1 MRQSYFL
8 AIFAL
13 AQVFWFGCTKQ
24 TTEEAKSAEIS
35 GTLSFATWAP
45 NQSSGMEANIKLFEQ
60 AYPDAKV
67 ELQVTPW
74 SEYWQKLRTGASVGN
89 LPDLFWMHVKQF
101 ALFASSDA
109 LLDMSDWI
117 REDAEISLDNYPK
130 DLVQLWEYEGRQYAI
145 PKDFD
150 TIALWYN
157 KTLFDEAGLAYPDE
171 NWDWETLATAAKKL
185 TDTEQG
191 IWGYLA
197 NNHGQQGYWN
207 YIYQNGGTVV
217 RPDGRSGFD
226 LPQTIEAIQRYVD
239 FIYKDQVA
247 PPLTEADDKLFLS
260 GKIAMRMMGSWQVNS
275 MNGNDYA
282 KANLDLA
289 ILPYNLVNGEQK
301 RATIYNGL
309 GYAISAETEKP
320 TAALAFAKILASEEG
335 QRLQA
340 EKSAAIPAFAGTL
353 GPWAAS
359 FGSDFNLDAYPDQLP
374 WAVGYPQAPGAAE
387 WEPLMEERM
396 GAIIG
401 GEVPVEEGLKD
412 LAQKMNAII
421 EENQ

>member
-1 MRQSYFL
+1 MKILS
-8 AIFAL
+8 AILLFVLILSCAKKGSDT
-13 AQVFWFGCTKQ
+13 A
-24 TTEEAKSAEIS
+24 EAAKGEIS
-35 GTLSFATWAP
+35 GTLSLATWDSS
-45 NQSSGMEANIKLFEQ
+45 QSLGMQANIDLFEK
-60 AYPDAKV
+60 AYPEAKV

-74 SEYWQKLRTGASVGN
+74 QEYWQKLRTGASVGN

-117 REDAEISLDNYPK
+117 REDAQISLDNYPQ
-130 DLVQLWEYEGRQYAI
+130 DLARLWEYEGRQYAI

-157 KTLFDEAGLAYPDE
+157 KTLFDEAGLEYPDE
-171 NWDWETLATAAKKL
+171 SWDWDAMAEAAKKL
-185 TDTEQG
+185 TDKEQG

-226 LPQTIEAIQRYVD
+226 LPQTIAAVQRYVD
-239 FIYKDQVA
+239 FIYKDEIA
-247 PPLTEADDKLFLS
+247 PPLTEADEKMFLS

-289 ILPYNLVNGEQK
+289 ILPYRVVEGEQK

-309 GYAISAETEKP
+309 GYAISADTAKP
-320 TAALAFAKILASEEG
+320 AAALAFAKILASEEG

-340 EKSAAIPAFAGTL
+340 EKSAAIPAFTGTL

-359 FGSDFNLDAYPDQLP
+359 FGSDFNLEAYPGQLP
-374 WAVGYPQAPGAAE
+374 YAVGYPQAPGAAE

-401 GEVPVEEGLKD
+401 GEAPVEEGLKD
-412 LAQKMNAII
+412 LAEKMNAII
-421 EENQ
+421 EENR